1 MAKVKQPHTWAFK
14 LFHYPFQCMVQNMHI
29 FSETQQREVGVFST
43 GTVEGDER
51 WANRL
56 SPYMTTIA
64 KLAEIFEDDGAFE
77 FINPSDSL
85 RAYNIIHGHLS
96 DCVERARTRING
108 KAPPIDD
115 LKVLD
120 RLAAEIYRS
129 AKVEMA
135 VNYETPELIKKLE
148 MMSPFANPRKE
159 KLNKVADKHDP
170 ITQLI
175 IGQDVEDMN
184 KWRR

>member
-1 MAKVKQPHTWAFK
+1 MIP
-14 LFHYPFQCMVQNMHI
+14 NMFI
-29 FSETQQREVGVFST
+29 FSEREQKTVGVFST
-43 GTVEGDER
+43 GTVDGDEE

-64 KLAEIFEDDGAFE
+64 KLAEIYDEDGMFE
-77 FINPSDSL
+77 FIQPTDSL
-85 RAYNIIHGHLS
+85 KAYNIIHGHLS
-96 DCVERARTRING
+96 DCVERAKTRING
-108 KAPPIDD
+108 TAPPIDD
-115 LKVLD
+115 LKLLD

-135 VNYETPELIKKLE
+135 VNYETPDLIKKLE
-148 MMSPFANPRKE
+148 MMSPFAAPSKE

-170 ITQLI
+170 ITNLI

-184 KWRR
+184 KWRQ